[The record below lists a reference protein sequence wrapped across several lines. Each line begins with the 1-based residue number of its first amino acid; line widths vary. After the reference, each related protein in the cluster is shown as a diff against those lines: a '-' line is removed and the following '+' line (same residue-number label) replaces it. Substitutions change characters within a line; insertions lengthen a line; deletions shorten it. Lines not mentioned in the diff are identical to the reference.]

1 VPFSNNDGTETRY
14 TITEDDGTAGTIYFA
29 CSMYPLNSWS
39 HCSVGMKVR
48 VHIVGE
54 DEEPAP
60 PSPDLPAPGSPPADV
75 EIMNNGAFGYGAS
88 WTSITGLP
96 YEDHYATVGDTLVF
110 YHSTSHNAVKML
122 DEESFDNC
130 SPSGSVVVPFS
141 NNDGTETR
149 YTITEDDGTAGTI
162 YFACS
167 MYPLNA
173 WSHCS
178 VGMKVRVHIVGE
190 DEVPAPPAPGCVAT
204 FMDLDCAWFGE
215 DPGRCSMVYNSESAC
230 PTQCRTTMTLA
241 CAWFEEDPT
250 RCSLVPAS
258 KTQCAYVCSDDCN

>member
-1 VPFSNNDGTETRY
+1 MIYIAFFASLL
-14 TITEDDGTAGTIYFA
+14 TALLA
-29 CSMYPLNSWS
+29 
-39 HCSVGMKVR
+39 
-48 VHIVGE
+48 
-54 DEEPAP
+54 
-60 PSPDLPAPGSPPADV
+60 ADV

-167 MYPLNA
+167 MYPLNS

-190 DEVPAPPAPGCVAT
+190 DEEPAPPSPDLPAPGSPPADVEIMNNGA
-204 FMDLDCAWFGE
+204 FGY
-215 DPGRCSMVYNSESAC
+215 G
-230 PTQCRTTMTLA
+230 
-241 CAWFEEDPT
+241 
-250 RCSLVPAS
+250 AS
-258 KTQCAYVCSDDCN
+258 W